1 MQLRVFMR
9 KSILLAGAV
18 AIACFVRAT
27 PAAACGGCFHDPTQ
41 NPTVVTDHRMILS
54 VSMGQTTLYDQIEY
68 SGSPQSFA
76 WVLPIAGTATV
87 GLSAD
92 IVFDTLDSLTHTTVT
107 APPLN
112 CAQPPFCPNA
122 KNGGVDAGAAFAD
135 ASAPVQDL
143 KQEVVG
149 PYETVQLA
157 STDPNA
163 LSNWLTGHGYSVPS
177 DIQPIIDAYV
187 QAGMDFLALKLVPGA
202 SVTSMRPVRV
212 TTQGAAPVLPLRM
225 VAAGTGANVGITLWV
240 VGEGRYEPQNFPSF
254 RIQDSEIVWDFSTES
269 SNYASLR
276 QAYEQQSGDKAWE
289 LESSLPVD
297 VQSFTQ
303 LVDNGGTP
311 YPSYDYDAGSDYDPT
326 QTADGGTEAP
336 AQVRDDD
343 LATLF
348 HGMNASDIRVTRIR
362 SDLARTALSQDLM
375 LQASTDQSQLTN
387 LRFPTKS
394 INAPACPT
402 FPPCPPGDGDGGMN
416 GDVNATGSG
425 CTQSPEGGG
434 LTTLALAGLAGI
446 FARGVARR
454 RKR

>member
-1 MQLRVFMR
+1 V
-9 KSILLAGAV
+9 LAGAV
-18 AIACFVRAT
+18 AIACLVRAT
-27 PAAACGGCFHDPTQ
+27 PAFACGGCFHDPTQ

-54 VSMGQTTLYDQIEY
+54 VSLDQTTLYDQIEY

-76 WVLPIAGTATV
+76 WVLPISGTATV

-92 IVFDTLDSLTHTTVT
+92 VVFGALDTLTHTTVV
-107 APPLN
+107 APSLN
-112 CAQPPFCPNA
+112 CAPRPYCPGF
-122 KNGGVDAGAAFAD
+122 GGAD
-135 ASAPVQDL
+135 ASAAFEDAGGGGVQVL

-163 LSNWLTGHGYSVPS
+163 LSNWLTSHGYSVPS

-187 QAGMDFLALKLVPGA
+187 AAGMDFLALKLVPGA

-254 RIQDSEIVWDFSTES
+254 RIQDSEIVWDFSTQS
-269 SNYASLR
+269 SNYANLR
-276 QAYEQQSGDKAWE
+276 QAYEEQSGDEAWE
-289 LESSLPVD
+289 LESSLALPVAG
-297 VQSFTQ
+297 FTQ
-303 LVDNGGTP
+303 LVDNGGSQFP
-311 YPSYDYDAGSDYDPT
+311 YYDYDAGSDYDPA
-326 QTADGGTEAP
+326 QNADGGTEAP
-336 AQVRDDD
+336 DQVRDDD

-348 HGMNASDIRVTRIR
+348 HGMSPNDVRVTRIR
-362 SDLARTALSQDLM
+362 SDLARVALTSDLV
-375 LQASTDQSQLTN
+375 LQASADQSELPN
-387 LRFPTKS
+387 MRYPTKS
-394 INAPACPT
+394 INAQPCPT
-402 FPPCPPGDGDGGMN
+402 YPPCPQDAGDIN
-416 GDVNATGSG
+416 GDVNASGNG

-434 LTTLALAGLAGI
+434 LTTFGLAVLVGVS
-446 FARGVARR
+446 ARGFARR